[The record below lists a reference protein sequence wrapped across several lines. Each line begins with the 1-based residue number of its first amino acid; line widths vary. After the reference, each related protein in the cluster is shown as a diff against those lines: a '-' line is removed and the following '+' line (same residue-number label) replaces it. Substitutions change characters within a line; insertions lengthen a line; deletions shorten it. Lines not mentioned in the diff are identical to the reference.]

1 MGFASITL
9 YDLISFT
16 DDSLSADMPT
26 TVDQL
31 TVSTGSLQL
40 TVSNKSRIGS
50 GDDIPQTPSNQP
62 TNPRPWPPKRRVKTY
77 TLQDKLQALNAMKET
92 NNLDKTAQDLD
103 ITRRTLQRWRSNEK
117 RLLKAARS
125 DSKLQKLARQL
136 STQRTHL
143 QRKPRTSYTLKEKIE
158 ALNLIKSNH
167 NLDKTARQL
176 GINRRVLQ
184 KWQAEQRLLSEAA
197 EQDPQ
202 SRRRVRHHVL
212 ESSVTLLPVL
222 QYGMF
227 FQSIY

>member
-1 MGFASITL
+1 MSFA
-9 YDLISFT
+9 

-26 TVDQL
+26 TVEVPH
-31 TVSTGSLQL
+31 TISTGSSRL
-40 TVSNKSRIGS
+40 TFSNKTRIGS
-50 GDDIPQTPSNQP
+50 GDDIPQTQSNQP
-62 TNPRPWPPKRRVKTY
+62 TNPRLWPPKRRVKTY

-103 ITRRTLQRWRSNEK
+103 ITRRTLQRWKSNEK
-117 RLLKAARS
+117 RLLKAAWS

-136 STQRTHL
+136 SAQRTHL
-143 QRKPRTSYTLKEKIE
+143 QQKPRASYTLKEKTE

-184 KWQAEQRLLSEAA
+184 KWQAEQKVLSEAA
-197 EQDPQ
+197 ELDPQ

-212 ESSVTLLPVL
+212 DSSMTSLPVL
-222 QYGMF
+222 EYGMLLR
-227 FQSIY
+227 

>member
-1 MGFASITL
+1 
-9 YDLISFT
+9 
-16 DDSLSADMPT
+16 MPT

-31 TVSTGSLQL
+31 TVSTGSSQL
-40 TVSNKSRIGS
+40 TFSNKTRIGS
-50 GDDIPQTPSNQP
+50 GDDIDSPQTPSNQP
-62 TNPRPWPPKRRVKTY
+62 THPNPWPAKRRVKTY
-77 TLQDKLQALNAMKET
+77 TLQDKLQALNAMRET

-125 DSKLQKLARQL
+125 DSKLQKLASQL
-136 STQRTHL
+136 SAQRTHL

-184 KWQAEQRLLSEAA
+184 KWQAEQKVLSEAA
-197 EQDPQ
+197 ELDPQ

-212 ESSVTLLPVL
+212 DSSVTSLPVL
-222 QYGMF
+222 QYGKLF
-227 FQSIY
+227 R

>member
-1 MGFASITL
+1 
-9 YDLISFT
+9 
-16 DDSLSADMPT
+16 MPT

-31 TVSTGSLQL
+31 TVSTESSQL
-40 TVSNKSRIGS
+40 TAVDETRIGS
-50 GDDIPQTPSNQP
+50 GDDIPQTQSNQP
-62 TNPRPWPPKRRVKTY
+62 TDQRQWPPKRRVKTY
-77 TLQDKLQALNAMKET
+77 TLQDKLQALNAMRET

-125 DSKLQKLARQL
+125 DSKLQKLASQL
-136 STQRTHL
+136 SAQRTHL

-184 KWQAEQRLLSEAA
+184 KWQAEQKVLTEAA
-197 EQDPQ
+197 ELDPQ

-212 ESSVTLLPVL
+212 DSSVTSLPVL
-222 QYGMF
+222 QYGMLF
-227 FQSIY
+227 R